1 MAKELASAI
10 NEADCMPF
18 PDELNLSTSIQPS
31 ESLSQPIPSSSGLS
45 EMSQINPTPSKQ
57 PKISDTA
64 ESGQYSSMLIDAQPS
79 VMISDAQHPPMNV
92 SNETASSTVT
102 RGTKRGKGKSA
113 GNKEKCPAKRKRKLP
128 NVNHHVKTLRIA
140 VVFVVE
146 CILKEVVTTGFY
158 VTHVIHGL
166 IGIVQDWTMT
176 NYGIIIPK
184 QIDITT
190 VLFVK
195 QVIETIEQSCDYN
208 YWVHGYVHLPV

>member
-1 MAKELASAI
+1 MAKELASVI

-113 GNKEKCPAKRKRKLP
+113 GNKEKCPAKRKGKVTKRKSSHKNIENSCSICSRVYIEGSGDDWILCDTCDSWFDRHCAGLDHDELW
-128 NVNHHVKTLRIA
+128 NHYTETNRHYDCPL
-140 VVFVVE
+140 
-146 CILKEVVTTGFY
+146 CQTG
-158 VTHVIHGL
+158 
-166 IGIVQDWTMT
+166 
-176 NYGIIIPK
+176 N
-184 QIDITT
+184 
-190 VLFVK
+190 
-195 QVIETIEQSCDYN
+195 
-208 YWVHGYVHLPV
+208 